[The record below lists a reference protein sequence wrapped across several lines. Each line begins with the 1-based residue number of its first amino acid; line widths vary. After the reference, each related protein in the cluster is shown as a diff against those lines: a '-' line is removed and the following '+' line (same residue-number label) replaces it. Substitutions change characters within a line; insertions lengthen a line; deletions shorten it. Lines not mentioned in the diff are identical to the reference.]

1 MMGVAMKRLVCLLTV
16 LMGVSANSAW
26 AQARDI
32 PSAAPTQMKGTPE
45 EQGKRLLDE
54 MVDALGGP
62 AWLDRHNVQVWGRT
76 AQFYQGQPNGVG
88 IEYTGW
94 RRFQSPTQ
102 VGAERIGFLTDK
114 SMILPGKKIDVI
126 QLWTS
131 GHGYELTFKGRTDI
145 PKDIVADYD
154 RRMRHSIETVIKD
167 WIKAPG
173 VMILSEG
180 TAMVDRRVV
189 DKVTVL
195 SADNDAVTIE
205 MDATTH
211 LPTKR
216 SFKWRNEQFKDLDE
230 DSETY
235 DDYHLVDGLPT
246 AYNITRYKNG
256 EVVNQ
261 KFLTKVMYNQDL
273 SPDLFNPDVL
283 PVKKK

>member
-1 MMGVAMKRLVCLLTV
+1 MT
-16 LMGVSANSAW
+16 
-26 AQARDI
+26 
-32 PSAAPTQMKGTPE
+32 GTPE
-45 EQGKRLLDE
+45 QQGKKLLDE

-76 AQFYQGQPNGVG
+76 AQFFRGEPNGVG
-88 IEYTGW
+88 VEYTGW
-94 RRFQSPTQ
+94 RRFETPTQ
-102 VGAERIGFLTDK
+102 AGAERIGFLTDK

-126 QLWTS
+126 QLWIN

-145 PKDIVADYD
+145 PKEIVVDYD
-154 RRMRHSIETVIKD
+154 RRVKHSIETVVRE

-173 VMILSEG
+173 VMILAEG
-180 TAMVDRRVV
+180 TAMVERRMVDR
-189 DKVTVL
+189 VTVL
-195 SADNDAVTIE
+195 SADNDAVTIQL
-205 MDATTH
+205 DATTH
-211 LPTKR
+211 LPLRR

-230 DSETY
+230 DTETY

-246 AYNITRYKNG
+246 AYNTTRYKNG
-256 EVVNQ
+256 EIVNQ